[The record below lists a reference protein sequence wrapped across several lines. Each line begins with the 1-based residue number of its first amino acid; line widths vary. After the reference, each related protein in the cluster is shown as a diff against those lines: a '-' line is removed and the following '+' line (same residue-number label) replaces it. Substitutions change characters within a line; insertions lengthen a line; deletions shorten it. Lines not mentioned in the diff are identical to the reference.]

1 MHYLPARYQI
11 NPNLEW
17 TRTYKRAL
25 ANFPFVLLQN
35 EQESALNKTPVGF
48 RCNFCIEVHPTLR
61 AICNHLRKHVQYGEV
76 KEGHVK
82 VNKMLFSQSPEPR

>member
-1 MHYLPARYQI
+1 M
-11 NPNLEW
+11 
-17 TRTYKRAL
+17 
-25 ANFPFVLLQN
+25 VLS
-35 EQESALNKTPVGF
+35 EQESPVNNAPVGF

-82 VNKMLFSQSPEPR
+82 VNGAGFSLRFL

>member
-1 MHYLPARYQI
+1 M
-11 NPNLEW
+11 NPSF
-17 TRTYKRAL
+17 KRAFVKTFCL
-25 ANFPFVLLQN
+25 FPN

-82 VNKMLFSQSPEPR
+82 VNEIAFKKKCIKFSCNIRPAH